1 MTESAARAQPGRAQ
15 EAPAHAVG
23 PLGVG
28 VSVPDPLRVRRF
40 FATLLVIGL
49 ALIWSVFGY
58 GWQVGRDAA
67 EQAMRA
73 RLDSEIVLLEDHASR
88 ALDAVKARLG
98 ALAALTSPAMLRSG
112 QLGTEQLSELIA
124 GDPLLRSV
132 SLVDDQERVRAS
144 SQAAHL
150 GLRLPAQV
158 MPPHTRQIEA
168 PELML
173 GGVYPHRDLAGLA
186 AGRTDE
192 GVQLLIATLDVPIDG
207 RVHHWVAAVNPGF
220 FANFWTRVNEE
231 ASIEVALHSYQGARI
246 VHDRPDWPE
255 PVGLGARLVQA
266 LQASDRGRFDFG
278 ERGRLHVV
286 YRASPNHP
294 VVLTVS
300 ADRASAWA
308 AQRPQLLR
316 MGALALGASLLL
328 LGAIGLQ
335 LRAYLRYERAQT
347 ELRNQVRALG
357 AHVMVSESSPEGDIV
372 AVNPAYLLH
381 TGYTEAELLGRN
393 HRIFSSGHH
402 PPEFYARLWAAVK
415 SGAIWKG
422 IFRNRAKD
430 GSLFWVST
438 TIVPFTDAWGRVTR
452 MVALYTDIQGAM
464 ELAEKLDFERRQRI
478 DLAAL
483 NRTLLT
489 ESNTDA
495 LTGLANRRGFDRFVS
510 EALEPARTFA
520 QPTALLMLD
529 LDHFKAINDTCGH
542 AAGDSVLREMARRWQ
557 RQLRASDLLAR
568 IGGEEFVVL
577 LPNTTLAQAVEVA
590 EKLRLV
596 TGSLPVT
603 LGPSEDGPTREVSV
617 SVGVTS
623 LDDVRAEEVQTL
635 LEAADRALYEAKRGG
650 RNRVVARAAGR

>member
-1 MTESAARAQPGRAQ
+1 MSDAGAQVAGGRA
-15 EAPAHAVG
+15 PATATG

-40 FATLLVIGL
+40 FAALLLLGL
-49 ALIWSVFGY
+49 ALIWAGFGY
-58 GWQVGRDAA
+58 GWYAVRGAA
-67 EQAMRA
+67 ESALQS

-98 ALAALTSPAMLRSG
+98 SLATLTTAATLRSG
-112 QLGTEQLSELIA
+112 QLGTTRLSELIA
-124 GDPLLRSV
+124 DDPLVRSV
-132 SLVDDQERVRAS
+132 SLVDDQDRVLAS
-144 SQAAHL
+144 SNTAHL
-150 GLRLPAQV
+150 GLRLPDRV
-158 MPPHTRQIEA
+158 LPPHTRQ
-168 PELML
+168 PESPDLML
-173 GGVYPHRDLAGLA
+173 GGVHPHRDLASLA
-186 AGRTDE
+186 AGRVDE
-192 GVQLLIATLDVPIDG
+192 GLQLWIATLDVPIEG
-207 RVHHWVAAVNPGF
+207 RVHHWVAAVNPAF
-220 FANFWTRVNEE
+220 FANFWSRVNED
-231 ASIEVALHSYQGARI
+231 AGIEVALHGYQGARI
-246 VHDRPDWPE
+246 VHDRPEWPE

-266 LQASDRGRFDFG
+266 LQGGDRGRFDFG
-278 ERGRLHVV
+278 EGSRLNVV
-286 YRASPNHP
+286 YRASGSHP

-300 ADRASAWA
+300 ADRASMWA
-308 AQRPQLLR
+308 SQQPQLQR
-316 MGALALGASLLL
+316 MAALALVASLLL
-328 LGAIGLQ
+328 LCAVALQ
-335 LRAYLRYERAQT
+335 LRAYLRYEHAQT

-402 PPEFYARLWAAVK
+402 PPEFYARLWATVK

-452 MVALYTDIQGAM
+452 MVALYTDIQNAM

-510 EALEPARTFA
+510 QALEPARAFA

-529 LDHFKAINDTCGH
+529 LDHFKAVNDTCGH
-542 AAGDSVLREMARRWQ
+542 AAGDCVLREMARRWQ

-568 IGGEEFVVL
+568 IGGEEFAVL

-596 TGSLPVT
+596 TCSVEVP
-603 LGPSEDGPTREVSV
+603 LGPSEGGPTRGVTV

-623 LDDVRAEEVQTL
+623 LEDVHAEEVHTL
-635 LEAADRALYEAKRGG
+635 LETADKALYEAKRGG